1 MSIGKLQ
8 NMGGNFVSRLGG
20 ADILKQE
27 ELSKLTPEQM
37 VQYNQQREAAKNI
50 GMRELAARLSDAFA
64 GRDVVGRAAQ
74 RKALGQ
80 TKMQKPP
87 VSYQEYLLTDNTP
100 TPEEYSSFLTKSS
113 SPGSLLQVIDS
124 GGNFVKNISKKDALA
139 STEDLA
145 KQGYRITNIP
155 TGTEAAPSADMSLE
169 KRLQPIVDQYKTGT
183 NLINEV
189 STLAKNVAENPET
202 ANKLVAGGANAIEF
216 LKSNIKGFANIAE
229 KNKDNPIYKQ
239 LKVSQTSLEGT
250 DFSDKIAEVSGGSA
264 IIQSQI
270 LDLAFT
276 FAAARG
282 QSGRGLSDRD
292 FQNALDIISKG
303 VNAEQKIAVMQ
314 DISRRIT
321 NEYNTTV
328 DIARRLNSGD
338 KEFIEKLEEFK
349 NLSPFVNPYTNA
361 QTQTSTNI
369 EDILKKYPPQG

>member
-338 KEFIEKLEEFK
+338 KEFIEKLEQFK
-349 NLSPFVNPYTNA
+349 SLSPFVNPYTDA

>member
-8 NMGGNFVSRLGG
+8 NRGGNFVARLGG
-20 ADILKQE
+20 ADVLKQE

-37 VQYNQQREAAKNI
+37 VQYNQQREAARNI

-338 KEFIEKLEEFK
+338 KEFIEKLEQFES
-349 NLSPFVNPYTNA
+349 LSPFVNPYTDA

>member
-20 ADILKQE
+20 ADILKQD
-27 ELSKLTPEQM
+27 ELSKLDPQQLM
-37 VQYNQQREAAKNI
+37 LYNQQKEAAKNL
-50 GMRELAARLSDAFA
+50 GMRELSARLSDAFA
-64 GRDVVGRAAQ
+64 GRDVVGRAAE

-124 GGNFVKNISKKDALA
+124 GGNFVKNISKKEALA

-328 DIARRLNSGD
+328 DIARRLNFGD
-338 KEFIEKLEEFK
+338 KEFIEKLEQFK
-349 NLSPFVNPYTNA
+349 SLSPFVNPYTNA

>member
-20 ADILKQE
+20 ADILKQD
-27 ELSKLTPEQM
+27 ELSKLDPQQLM
-37 VQYNQQREAAKNI
+37 LYNQQKEAAKNL
-50 GMRELAARLSDAFA
+50 GMRELSARLSDAFA
-64 GRDVVGRAAQ
+64 GRDVAGRAAE

-100 TPEEYSSFLTKSS
+100 TPQEYSSFLTKSS

-124 GGNFVKNISKKDALA
+124 GGNFVKNISKKEALA

-338 KEFIEKLEEFK
+338 KEFIEKLEQFK
-349 NLSPFVNPYTNA
+349 SLSPFVNPYTNA

>member
-1 MSIGKLQ
+1 
-8 NMGGNFVSRLGG
+8 MGGNFVSRLGG
-20 ADILKQE
+20 ADILKQD
-27 ELSKLTPEQM
+27 ELSKLDPQQLM
-37 VQYNQQREAAKNI
+37 AYNQQKEAAKNL
-50 GMRELAARLSDAFA
+50 GMRELSARLSDAFG
-64 GRDVVGRAAQ
+64 GRDVVARAAQ

-80 TKMQKPP
+80 DKIQKPP
-87 VSYQEYLLTDNTP
+87 VSYQEYLLTDQTP
-100 TPEEYSSFLTKSS
+100 TPQEYSSFLTKSS
-113 SPGSLLQVIDS
+113 SPGSLLQIIDR
-124 GGNFVKNISKKDALA
+124 GGNFVRNISKKDALA

-145 KQGYRITNIP
+145 KQGYRVTNIP

-239 LKVSQTSLEGT
+239 LKTSQTSLEGT
-250 DFSDKIAEVSGGSA
+250 DFSDKISEVSGGSA

-303 VNAEQKIAVMQ
+303 VNAEQKISVMQ

-321 NEYNTTV
+321 NEYNTTI
-328 DIARRLNSGD
+328 DIARKLNSGD
-338 KEFIEKLEEFK
+338 TEFINKLEEFK
-349 NLSPFVNPYTNA
+349 TLSPFVNPYTAA

-369 EDILKKYPPQG
+369 EALIQKYGD

>member
-20 ADILKQE
+20 ADILKQD
-27 ELSKLTPEQM
+27 ELSKLDPQQLM
-37 VQYNQQREAAKNI
+37 LYNQQKEAAKNL
-50 GMRELAARLSDAFA
+50 GMRELSARLSDAFA
-64 GRDVVGRAAQ
+64 GRDVVGRAAE

-124 GGNFVKNISKKDALA
+124 GGNFVKNISKKEALA

-338 KEFIEKLEEFK
+338 KEFIEKLEQFK
-349 NLSPFVNPYTNA
+349 SLSPFVNPYTNA

>member
-1 MSIGKLQ
+1 
-8 NMGGNFVSRLGG
+8 MGGNFVSRLGG
-20 ADILKQE
+20 ADILKQN
-27 ELSKLTPEQM
+27 ELSKLDPQQLM
-37 VQYNQQREAAKNI
+37 LYNQQKEAARNL
-50 GMRELAARLSDAFA
+50 GMRELSARLSDAFA
-64 GRDVVGRAAQ
+64 GRDVAGRAAE

-124 GGNFVKNISKKDALA
+124 GGNFVKNISKKEALA

-321 NEYNTTV
+321 NEYNTTI
-328 DIARRLNSGD
+328 DIARKLNSGD
-338 KEFIEKLEEFK
+338 TEFINKLEEFK
-349 NLSPFVNPYTNA
+349 TLSPFVNPYTAA

-369 EDILKKYPPQG
+369 EALIQKYGD

>member
-20 ADILKQE
+20 ANILKQD
-27 ELSKLTPEQM
+27 ELSKLDPQQLM
-37 VQYNQQREAAKNI
+37 AYNQQKEAAKNL
-50 GMRELAARLSDAFA
+50 GMRELSARLSDAFG
-64 GRDVVGRAAQ
+64 GRDVVARAAQ

-80 TKMQKPP
+80 DKMQKPP
-87 VSYQEYLLTDNTP
+87 VSYQEYLLTDQTP
-100 TPEEYSSFLTKSS
+100 TPQEYSSFLTKSS
-113 SPGSLLQVIDS
+113 SPGSLLQIIDS
-124 GGNFVKNISKKDALA
+124 GGNFVRNISKKDALA

-145 KQGYRITNIP
+145 KQGYRVTNIP

-169 KRLQPIVDQYKTGT
+169 KRLQPIVDQYRTGT

-202 ANKLVAGGANAIEF
+202 ANKLVAGGSNAIEF

-239 LKVSQTSLEGT
+239 LKTSQTSLEGT
-250 DFSDKIAEVSGGSA
+250 DFSDKISEVSGGSA

-303 VNAEQKIAVMQ
+303 VNAEQKIAVME

-328 DIARRLNSGD
+328 DIARRLNVDDSD
-338 KEFIEKLEEFK
+338 FINKLQEFS
-349 NLSPFVNPYTNA
+349 NLTTFVNPYT
-361 QTQTSTNI
+361 QQPISTAGGIDI
-369 EDILKKYPPQG
+369 EARLEKYN

>member
-8 NMGGNFVSRLGG
+8 SMGGNYISRLGG
-20 ADILKQE
+20 ADIYKPDQ
-27 ELSKLTPEQM
+27 LSQLTPEQL
-37 VQYNQQREAAKNI
+37 QAYNQQKEMAKTA

-64 GRDVVGRAAQ
+64 GRDVAGRAAQ
-74 RKALGQ
+74 REILRQPKP
-80 TKMQKPP
+80 QKPP
-87 VSYQEYLLTDNTP
+87 TSYQEYVLTDPTP
-100 TPEEYSSFLTKSS
+100 TAKEYSDFLNRST
-113 SPGSLLQVIDS
+113 SPGSLLQVIDRE
-124 GGNFVKNISKKDALA
+124 GNFVKNISKKDALA
-139 STEDLA
+139 STKNFAE
-145 KQGYRITNIP
+145 KGYRVTNIP
-155 TGTEAAPSADMSLE
+155 TGTEAAPSPDMNLE
-169 KRLQPIVDQYKTGT
+169 KKIQPILDQYKTGT

-216 LKSNIKGFANIAE
+216 LKSNIKGFANIAAE
-229 KNKDNPIYKQ
+229 NKDNPVYKQ
-239 LKVSQTSLEGT
+239 LKESQTSIEGT
-250 DFSDKIAEVSGGSA
+250 DYSDKIAEVSGGSA

-321 NEYNTTV
+321 NEYNTTI
-328 DIARRLNSGD
+328 DIARRLNVND
-338 KEFIEKLEEFK
+338 PEFLDQLNQFS
-349 NLSPFVNPYTNA
+349 NLPPFVSPYAQQNA
-361 QTQTSTNI
+361 
-369 EDILKKYPPQG
+369 DPLGLR

>member
-20 ADILKQE
+20 ADILKQN
-27 ELSKLTPEQM
+27 ELSKLDPQQLM
-37 VQYNQQREAAKNI
+37 LYNQQKEAAKNL
-50 GMRELAARLSDAFA
+50 GMRELSARLSDAFA
-64 GRDVVGRAAQ
+64 GRDVAARAAE

-124 GGNFVKNISKKDALA
+124 GGNFVKNISKKEALA
-139 STEDLA
+139 STENLA

-321 NEYNTTV
+321 NEYNTTI
-328 DIARRLNSGD
+328 DIARKLNSGD
-338 KEFIEKLEEFK
+338 TEFINKLEEFK
-349 NLSPFVNPYTNA
+349 TLSPFVNPYTAA

-369 EDILKKYPPQG
+369 EALIQKYGD

>member
-20 ADILKQE
+20 ADILKQD
-27 ELSKLTPEQM
+27 ELSKLDPQQLM
-37 VQYNQQREAAKNI
+37 LYNQQKEAAKNL
-50 GMRELAARLSDAFA
+50 GMRELSARLSDAFA

-74 RKALGQ
+74 RKAFGQ
-80 TKMQKPP
+80 DKIQKPP
-87 VSYQEYLLTDNTP
+87 VSYQEYLLTDPTP
-100 TPEEYSSFLTKSS
+100 TSQEYSSFLTKSS

-169 KRLQPIVDQYKTGT
+169 KRLQPILDQYKTGT

-328 DIARRLNSGD
+328 DIARKLNVGD
-338 KEFIEKLEEFK
+338 TEFINKLEEFK
-349 NLSPFVNPYTNA
+349 TLSPFVNPYTAA
-361 QTQTSTNI
+361 QTPTPSSIQS
-369 EDILKKYPPQG
+369 ILDKYPPQG